1 MKNKLIISLDV
12 PNLRTAERLVDELS
26 PLVEIFKV
34 GSQLFTATGPKIID
48 LLHKRKKEVFLDLKF
63 HDIPHTVAEAA
74 RAATRLG
81 VFMFNVH
88 GIGGLKMMQAAA
100 KATEEEAEKLKI
112 KKPLI
117 LGVTLLT
124 SFNEQMLKE
133 TGVTKQIDDYVLYLA
148 QEIKK
153 AGLDGV
159 VASAQELRFLR
170 ENLGEGFIM
179 VTPGIRLQAPRY
191 TNEKQD
197 DQRRVATPAEA
208 IKNGADYIV
217 VGRPIITAESP
228 KEAAEQLISSVRS
241 ETSDKAL

>member
-12 PNLRTAERLVDELS
+12 PNLRTAERLIDELS

-34 GSQLFTATGPKIID
+34 GSQLFTATGPKIIN

-63 HDIPHTVAEAA
+63 YDIPHTVAEVA

-100 KATEEEAEKLKI
+100 KATEEETEKLKI

-133 TGVTKQIDDYVLYLA
+133 TGVSKQVDDYVLYLA
-148 QEIKK
+148 QQVKK
-153 AGLDGV
+153 AGLDGI
-159 VASAQELRFLR
+159 VASPQELRFLR
-170 ENLGEGFIM
+170 ENLGESFIM
-179 VTPGIRLQAPRY
+179 VTPGIRFPA
-191 TNEKQD
+191 TCSGED
-197 DQRRVATPAEA
+197 DQKRIATPKEA

-217 VGRPIITAESP
+217 VGRPIIAAESP
-228 KEAAEQLISSVRS
+228 KEAAGQLISSVRG